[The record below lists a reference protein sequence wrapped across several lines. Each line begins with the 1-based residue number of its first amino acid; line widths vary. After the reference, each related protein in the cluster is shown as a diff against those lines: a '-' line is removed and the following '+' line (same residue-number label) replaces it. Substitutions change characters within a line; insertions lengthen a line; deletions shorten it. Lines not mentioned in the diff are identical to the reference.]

1 MTLMP
6 KPSSSMEATM
16 SKIGRVNLEL
26 QEQANELGFS
36 TVQEALDNGYEVDYF
51 WNSPDAEDF
60 GTHPELVYLGKEPTK
75 CEHEL
80 VQIDDGGFL
89 EEAHKA
95 WLKEKEE
102 VLKELESL
110 LTFNKDDAH
119 TPYEVSYMLEKSLD
133 KVKHAIDFI
142 EKGEV

>member
-1 MTLMP
+1 
-6 KPSSSMEATM
+6 M
-16 SKIGRVNLEL
+16 SKLGRVNLEL

-60 GTHPELVYLGKEPTK
+60 GTHPELVYLGGEPAK
-75 CEHEL
+75 CEHERAH
-80 VQIDDGGFL
+80 IEDEL

-95 WLKEKEE
+95 WFKEKRE
-102 VLKELESL
+102 VLDGLYSVYNDIDVPL
-110 LTFNKDDAH
+110 DD
-119 TPYEVSYMLEKSLD
+119 KRFI
-133 KVKHAIDFI
+133 KQAIEFI

>member
-1 MTLMP
+1 MTPMP
-6 KPSSSMEATM
+6 KLSSSMEATM

-36 TVQEALDNGYEVDYF
+36 TVQEALDNGYEVIQRTMGAPRDL
-51 WNSPDAEDF
+51 DEIDRE
-60 GTHPELVYLGKEPTK
+60 PEVWY
-75 CEHEL
+75 EL
-80 VQIDDGGFL
+80 QKKDEL

-102 VLKELESL
+102 VLKGLESL
-110 LTFNKDDAH
+110 LTFDKDDAY

>member
-36 TVQEALDNGYEVDYF
+36 TVQEALDNGCVVGTELF
-51 WNSPDAEDF
+51 GDAPRLIKPIDMQK
-60 GTHPELVYLGKEPTK
+60 ELEKA
-75 CEHEL
+75 HE
-80 VQIDDGGFL
+80 
-89 EEAHKA
+89 A

-110 LTFNKDDAH
+110 LTFNKDAAY